1 MVVIDLHHMNRNEA
15 IRFFIDRY
23 NEAVKTGR
31 KEITVVHGYGSSGKG
46 GVIKKEI
53 KTFFDLH
60 SSYLSYKTDLNP
72 GATLVF
78 PIKII
83 NELEDLISI
92 DILDFCK
99 SSPKTIE
106 KIKGN
111 FFKKYTNQEINS
123 CVKKLIKKNY
133 LTVTL
138 KKNSEV
144 YQTKG
149 E

>member
-1 MVVIDLHHMNRNEA
+1 MVIDLHHMNRNEA
-15 IRFFIDRY
+15 IRFFIDKY
-23 NEAVKTGR
+23 NEAVRSGR
-31 KEITVVHGYGSSGKG
+31 KEITVIHGYGSSGRG
-46 GVIKKEI
+46 GVIKKELLN
-53 KTFFDLH
+53 FFDLH
-60 SSYLSYKTDLNP
+60 SSYLSYTVDSNP

-78 PIKII
+78 PTRII

-92 DILDFCK
+92 EVLEFCNR
-99 SSPKTIE
+99 SPKSME

-123 CVKKLIKKNY
+123 CVKKLIKKGY
-133 LTVTL
+133 LNATL
-138 KKNSEV
+138 KKNGEV